1 MMELDAGVFVGK
13 VADAG
18 GEGKEKKFFAK
29 FETIKQP
36 HNEKLPMM
44 NKDLANK
51 SDDEI
56 EKILYD
62 NTSQI
67 KNEIYE
73 LIASRYFRIKVYLRL
88 TNNQQVNEYLNK
100 SILKYYFENRQ
111 FTDLSLNEMGLF
123 DKTKKEVFNKI
134 TEDIVK
140 DCVQFYQ
147 ITEARGGKAISG
159 KLTVE
164 EYTIRWQL
172 DPMRTMDDGNVEE
185 NPKSPINLISKY
197 FESLQPAKDSQPIIE
212 EMSIEQSDL
221 VLDYDQEIDAT
232 NTEDEKSIA
241 LFNSYISELITMA
254 RENIELHRVIEEF
267 MIKHEED
274 LSLIEDYCKTVSQGS
289 SDNIYDYI
297 YDFIS
302 FNAVQDVI
310 NLHNEYRDF
319 YAYLSDQ
326 EFKEKILHLVG
337 DPGDSE
343 LENVDPKKVPDILAL
358 GNTVLNGIRKK
369 LQLSINA

>member
-1 MMELDAGVFVGK
+1 M
-13 VADAG
+13 
-18 GEGKEKKFFAK
+18 
-29 FETIKQP
+29 
-36 HNEKLPMM
+36 
-44 NKDLANK
+44 
-51 SDDEI
+51 
-56 EKILYD
+56 
-62 NTSQI
+62 
-67 KNEIYE
+67 
-73 LIASRYFRIKVYLRL
+73 
-88 TNNQQVNEYLNK
+88 
-100 SILKYYFENRQ
+100 
-111 FTDLSLNEMGLF
+111 
-123 DKTKKEVFNKI
+123 
-134 TEDIVK
+134 
-140 DCVQFYQ
+140 
-147 ITEARGGKAISG
+147 
-159 KLTVE
+159 
-164 EYTIRWQL
+164 
-172 DPMRTMDDGNVEE
+172 
-185 NPKSPINLISKY
+185 ISKY

-358 GNTVLNGIRKK
+358 GNTVLN
-369 LQLSINA
+369 